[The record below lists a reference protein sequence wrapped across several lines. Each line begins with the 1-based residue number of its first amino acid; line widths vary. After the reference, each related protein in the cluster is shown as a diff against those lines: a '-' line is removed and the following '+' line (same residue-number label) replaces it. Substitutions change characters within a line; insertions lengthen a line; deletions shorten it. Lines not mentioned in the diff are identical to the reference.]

1 MRAIEQ
7 GRYLVRAANTGITG
21 IVDPY
26 GQVVQRSA
34 IFEQAGLVGEAR
46 VLTGRTIY
54 AAIGD
59 VVAYA
64 SIVLTVLALVGVRR
78 IRGSVRT
85 NQKRVSPLP

>member
-1 MRAIEQ
+1 
-7 GRYLVRAANTGITG
+7 VRAANTGITG

-34 IFEQAGLVGEAR
+34 IFEQVGLVGEAR

-59 VVAYA
+59 LVAYA
-64 SIVLTVLALVGVRR
+64 SIVLTAVALVGVRR
-78 IRGSVRT
+78 VRGSARRRFAAET
-85 NQKRVSPLP
+85 P